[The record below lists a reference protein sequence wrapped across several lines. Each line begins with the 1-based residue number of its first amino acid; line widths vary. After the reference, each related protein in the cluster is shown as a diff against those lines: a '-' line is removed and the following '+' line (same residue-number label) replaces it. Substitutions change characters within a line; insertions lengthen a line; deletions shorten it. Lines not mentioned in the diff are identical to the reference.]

1 MSKFNNILSPLDQFE
16 IKDLLSLDTNIVK
29 HLHISLTNIGLYL
42 LIGIFIIITYS
53 LLATNNNKIIPNNWS
68 ISQETLYSTVH
79 GIVINQINANKGQV
93 YFARSKGDDNENDMS
108 GSLIEASDPVILI
121 SGHENGFLGHES
133 LRKQKWYQRLGCQRG
148 RERYS
153 EGGEK

>member
-53 LLATNNNKIIPNNWS
+53 LLATNNNKIIPNN
-68 ISQETLYSTVH
+68 
-79 GIVINQINANKGQV
+79 
-93 YFARSKGDDNENDMS
+93 
-108 GSLIEASDPVILI
+108 
-121 SGHENGFLGHES
+121 
-133 LRKQKWYQRLGCQRG
+133 
-148 RERYS
+148 
-153 EGGEK
+153 